1 MHVQVYAHHTRLITD
16 QMFLRALKLAI
27 ADGTIDQ
34 QAFKIGSARNE
45 FQKADHSQFLK
56 NYVELTDDGMMRLL
70 ANGKGNSKKLT
81 QGLQLRNLL
90 KTAVEVD
97 LTLEGI
103 DAGRK
108 KAISEMENDDLKQLE
123 SEVAKMLDID
133 PELIIAYLQEMTIKL
148 YDPYD
153 LLVKRSNGSVA
164 TLESMSPIS
173 ASSNSLIQLYVFC
186 EKQSRDSVR
195 KATCKYL
202 GIAESVLPP

>member
-1 MHVQVYAHHTRLITD
+1 MSRVYAHHTRLITD

-97 LTLEGI
+97 LDTRG
-103 DAGRK
+103 
-108 KAISEMENDDLKQLE
+108 N
-123 SEVAKMLDID
+123 
-133 PELIIAYLQEMTIKL
+133 
-148 YDPYD
+148 
-153 LLVKRSNGSVA
+153 
-164 TLESMSPIS
+164 
-173 ASSNSLIQLYVFC
+173 
-186 EKQSRDSVR
+186 
-195 KATCKYL
+195 
-202 GIAESVLPP
+202 